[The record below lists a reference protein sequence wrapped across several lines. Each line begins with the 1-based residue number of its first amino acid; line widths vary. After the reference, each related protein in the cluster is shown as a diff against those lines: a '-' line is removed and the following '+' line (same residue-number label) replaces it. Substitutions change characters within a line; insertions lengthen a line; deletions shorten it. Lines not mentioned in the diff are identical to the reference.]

1 MNNPVMIKG
10 NKYGIRLVLDPDYD
24 FDELLSLIGQK
35 FTEAERFFRGN
46 ANLALTID
54 GRVLSDE
61 ELDKLLSEIH
71 DKTDLEISYVIDESD
86 ADRMAEAMREV
97 SDAGEAALR
106 KQAVYTDA
114 QEVDMHEV
122 TLQQTDDMS
131 DQKETTPPKMVYENR
146 ETLLSNDSM
155 FYKGTLRSGQSLES
169 DGSIVI
175 LGDVN
180 PGASV
185 ISSGNIIVIGRLK
198 GMVHAGA
205 TGNINAFVLALSMNP
220 MQIRI
225 ADAIARS
232 ADKPKRKLDDE
243 AKIAFVDDGNIYIE
257 PVRKS
262 VLNDI
267 HL

>member
-10 NKYGIRLVLDPDYD
+10 NKYGIRLVLDPDAS
-24 FDELLSLIGQK
+24 FDTLLSLIGQK
-35 FTEAERFFRGN
+35 FSEAERFFRGN
-46 ANLALTID
+46 ASLALTID
-54 GRVLSDE
+54 GRVLSNE

-71 DKTDLEISYVIDESD
+71 DKTKLEISYVIDESD
-86 ADRMAEAMREV
+86 AEEMAEALQEEALQEA
-97 SDAGEAALR
+97 SDTKKQAPETGLPEDGTLSDFDIAAAPREAA
-106 KQAVYTDA
+106 
-114 QEVDMHEV
+114 
-122 TLQQTDDMS
+122 
-131 DQKETTPPKMVYENR
+131 PPKMVYENR
-146 ETLLSNDSM
+146 ETFLSNDSM

-180 PGASV
+180 PGSSV

-205 TGNINAFVLALSMNP
+205 TGNIHAFVMALSMNP

-232 ADKPKRKLDDE
+232 ADKPRRKVDDE
-243 AKIAFVDDGNIYIE
+243 AKIAFLDNGNIYIE
-257 PVRKS
+257 PVKKS

>member
-10 NKYGIRLVLDPDYD
+10 NKYGIRLVLDPDIS
-24 FDELLSLIGQK
+24 FDTLVSMIGQK

-46 ANLALTID
+46 ASLALTID
-54 GRVLSDE
+54 GRVLSNE

-71 DKTDLEISYVIDESD
+71 EKTDLEISYVIDESD
-86 ADRMAEAMREV
+86 ADLMAEALQEASDTHEPDPPVLEDVSISNTSDDSTGSKEV
-97 SDAGEAALR
+97 A
-106 KQAVYTDA
+106 
-114 QEVDMHEV
+114 
-122 TLQQTDDMS
+122 
-131 DQKETTPPKMVYENR
+131 PPKMIYENR
-146 ETLLSNDSM
+146 ETLLNNDSM
-155 FYKGTLRSGQSLES
+155 FYKGTLRSGQALES

-180 PGASV
+180 PGSSV

-205 TGNINAFVLALSMNP
+205 AGNINAFVMALSMNP

-232 ADKPKRKLDDE
+232 ADKPKRRVDDE
-243 AKIAFVDDGNIYIE
+243 AKIAFVDNGNIYIE
-257 PVRKS
+257 PVKKS

>member
-10 NKYGIRLVLDPDYD
+10 NKYGIRLVLDPDIS
-24 FDELLSLIGQK
+24 FDTLVSMIGQK

-46 ANLALTID
+46 ASLALTID
-54 GRVLSDE
+54 GRVLSNE

-71 DKTDLEISYVIDESD
+71 EKTDLEISYVIDESD
-86 ADRMAEAMREV
+86 ADLMAEALQEV
-97 SDAGEAALR
+97 SDTHEPDPPVLE
-106 KQAVYTDA
+106 DA
-114 QEVDMHEV
+114 SISDTSDDSNGSKEVA
-122 TLQQTDDMS
+122 
-131 DQKETTPPKMVYENR
+131 PPKMIYENR
-146 ETLLSNDSM
+146 ETLLNNDSM
-155 FYKGTLRSGQSLES
+155 FYKGTLRSGQALES

-180 PGASV
+180 PGSSV

-205 TGNINAFVLALSMNP
+205 AGNINAFVMALSMNP

-232 ADKPKRKLDDE
+232 ADKPKRRVDDE
-243 AKIAFVDDGNIYIE
+243 AKIAFLDNGNIYIE
-257 PVRKS
+257 PVKKS

>member
-1 MNNPVMIKG
+1 MNNPVVIKG
-10 NKYGIRLVLDPDYD
+10 NKYGIRLVLDPDTS
-24 FDELLSLIGQK
+24 FDTLLSTIGQK

-46 ANLALTID
+46 TNLALTID
-54 GRVLSDE
+54 GRVLSNE

-71 DKTDLEISYVIDESD
+71 EKTNLEISYVIDESD
-86 ADRMAEAMREV
+86 ADIMANAIEDANEQKTEDTNIPEANEQETASV
-97 SDAGEAALR
+97 CEAA
-106 KQAVYTDA
+106 
-114 QEVDMHEV
+114 
-122 TLQQTDDMS
+122 
-131 DQKETTPPKMVYENR
+131 PPKMVYENR
-146 ETLLSNDSM
+146 ETFLNNDSM

-180 PGASV
+180 PGSSV

-205 TGNINAFVLALSMNP
+205 TGNINAFVMALSMNP

-232 ADKPKRKLDDE
+232 ADRPKRKVDDD
-243 AKIAFVDDGNIYIE
+243 AKIAFLDNGNIYIE
-257 PVRKS
+257 PIKKS

>member
-10 NKYGIRLVLDPDYD
+10 NKYGIRLVLDPDLP
-24 FDELLSLIGQK
+24 FDELLDTIGQK
-35 FTEAERFFRGN
+35 FSEAERFFRGN

-54 GRVLSDE
+54 GRVLSNE

-71 DKTDLEISYVIDESD
+71 EKTDLEISYVIDESD
-86 ADRMAEAMREV
+86 ADLMAEAMRGT
-97 SDAGEAALR
+97 SDSSGQIIQKSDVHEEEICETDAYSAFQQVDAVTKQQEAA
-106 KQAVYTDA
+106 
-114 QEVDMHEV
+114 
-122 TLQQTDDMS
+122 
-131 DQKETTPPKMVYENR
+131 PPKMVYENR

-185 ISSGNIIVIGRLK
+185 VSSGNIIVIGRLK

-232 ADKPKRKLDDE
+232 ADKPKRKMDDE
-243 AKIAFVDDGNIYIE
+243 AKIAFVDNGNIYIE
-257 PVRKS
+257 PVKKS

>member
-10 NKYGIRLVLDPDYD
+10 NKYGIRLVLDPDLD
-24 FDELLSLIGQK
+24 FDILLSNIGQK
-35 FTEAERFFRGN
+35 FSEAERFFRGN
-46 ANLALTID
+46 ASLALTID
-54 GRVLSDE
+54 GRVLSNE
-61 ELDKLLSEIH
+61 ELDRLLSEIH
-71 DKTDLEISYVIDESD
+71 EKTDIEISYVIDESD
-86 ADRMAEAMREV
+86 ADCMAELVQNSVDMMESV
-97 SDAGEAALR
+97 SGEAI
-106 KQAVYTDA
+106 DA
-114 QEVDMHEV
+114 DFETNGITVDD
-122 TLQQTDDMS
+122 TGQQPDVCMTS
-131 DQKETTPPKMVYENR
+131 ASQPKMVYEDR
-146 ETLLSNDSM
+146 ETLLNNDSM

-180 PGASV
+180 PGSSV

-232 ADKPKRKLDDE
+232 EDKPRRKLDDE
-243 AKIAFVDDGNIYIE
+243 AKIAFMENGNIYIE
-257 PVRKS
+257 PVKKS